1 MNADTLE
8 NQGPF
13 PPAQGINSPFL
24 EVVCSSP
31 RRETKKCPWVTVPW
45 ENIAGHFHNNPIDHW
60 CLHPLGQQCEHLS
73 LGNIMG
79 NMCSL
84 FMWTVLLSS
93 WRASKVKGRGQ
104 KYLSGSCVS
113 STPQG
118 PKPSRLERKFSLPTL
133 PGGCSLGPP
142 GSQSM
147 VVSQPLNRQ
156 PPDGLLNA
164 PNRVKSW
171 RGAGWRGWKRTP
183 RRSQSCYTAE
193 HSLVLMIH
201 MATLCCLTRASTPSL
216 SWLGAQKDGRW
227 EVVRSPR
234 VRGSEHRNNLF
245 SIPWCVKVELDLNP
259 AWSASSLFI
268 PLNMLYLK

>member
-1 MNADTLE
+1 M
-8 NQGPF
+8 
-13 PPAQGINSPFL
+13 
-24 EVVCSSP
+24 
-31 RRETKKCPWVTVPW
+31 KKCPLVTVPW
-45 ENIAGHFHNNPIDHW
+45 ESIAGHFHNNPIDHW

-73 LGNIMG
+73 SGNIMG

-84 FMWTVLLSS
+84 FMRTVLLSS
-93 WRASKVKGRGQ
+93 GRASKVKGRRQ
-104 KYLSGSCVS
+104 KYLFLVPVCLPCPKDP
-113 STPQG
+113 TPVG
-118 PKPSRLERKFSLPTL
+118 LRGKFSLATL

-156 PPDGLLNA
+156 PPDGLLSA

-183 RRSQSCYTAE
+183 RRSQSRSTDK

-201 MATLCCLTRASTPSL
+201 MAALFCLTSASTPSL
-216 SWLGAQKDGRW
+216 SWLGAQKDGGW

-234 VRGSEHRNNLF
+234 VGGSEHRNNLL